1 MVQHPVSPLPTP
13 IARLTPPPSSTQPLL
28 MPSFPVWEA
37 QTLLQLLGVPDVSA
51 SDLMRVNDLAN
62 TLSQN
67 AKRKADRVVQT
78 ELFRRWMKSLKP
90 AKLLI
95 QGDFR
100 GSRTVSPLSLITT
113 TLTEAARADP
123 IRFVTLVFF
132 CACHLDP
139 EEDAFTGG
147 RALIQ
152 SLISQLLLQQPKIK
166 IAPSPWELHPER
178 VGQGDLQQLC
188 QIFGLLVH
196 RLPSEIT
203 LFCCIDGVVLYE
215 RDEFIT
221 EAQYVLSEILR
232 LVGGHNVQANVKL
245 LVTSPWRTEMMHLF
259 FQDDHEVLQMQAM
272 PKFELTPNSSH
283 VVSRYMSHSESDS
296 SRESSPEA
304 W

>member
-1 MVQHPVSPLPTP
+1 
-13 IARLTPPPSSTQPLL
+13 
-28 MPSFPVWEA
+28 MPSLPVWEA

-51 SDLMRVNDLAN
+51 SDLVKVNDLAN
-62 TLSQN
+62 TLSQK

-78 ELFRRWMKSLKP
+78 ESFGRWMKSLKP

-100 GSRTVSPLSLITT
+100 GSRTVSPLSLLTAN
-113 TLTEAARADP
+113 LTEVARADP
-123 IRFVTLVFF
+123 SRFVTLVFF

-152 SLISQLLLQQPKIK
+152 SLISQLLLQQPVIN
-166 IAPSPWELHPER
+166 ISPSPWELHPER
-178 VGQGDLQQLC
+178 IGQGDLQQLC
-188 QIFGLLVH
+188 QLFGLLVN

-203 LFCCIDGVVLYE
+203 LFCFIDGVVFYE
-215 RDEFIT
+215 RDGLIA
-221 EAQYVLSEILR
+221 EAQFVLSEILR
-232 LVGGHNVQANVKL
+232 VVGGHIAQANVKL
-245 LVTSPWRTEMMHLF
+245 LITSPWRTEMAHQF
-259 FQDDHEVLQMQAM
+259 FQDDHEVLHMQAM
-272 PKFELTPNSSH
+272 PKFELTPDSFH
-283 VVSRYMSHSESDS
+283 VVSRYMPRSESDS